1 MDLFNRKK
9 VAALQSDLAL
19 ATAQLKATTKEL
31 ADLQSDIVKS
41 YDELTEYFKPRYK
54 NKYFKLELTPEQDE
68 IEGVVYMQVLNVKY
82 EAGSIILKIIE
93 EINSATTSNLYVLP
107 SELKRL
113 KVITKKEFIEFASKG
128 GQE

>member
-31 ADLQSDIVKS
+31 ADLQTDIVES
-41 YDELTEYFKPRYK
+41 YDELTGYFNPRYK
-54 NKYFKLELTPEQDE
+54 NKYFKVELTPEQDE
-68 IEGVVYMQVLNVKY
+68 VSCNETVYMQVLNVVY
-82 EAGSIILKIIE
+82 NAGLVSFTINEGENNAEMSILDLKP
-93 EINSATTSNLYVLP
+93 T
-107 SELKRL
+107 ELKRL
-113 KVITKKEFIEFASKG
+113 KVITKKEFLNKG

>member
-31 ADLQSDIVKS
+31 DDLQTDIVKS
-41 YDELTEYFKPRYK
+41 YNELTEYFNPRYK
-54 NKYFKLELTPEQDE
+54 NKYFKVELNPEQDE
-68 IEGVVYMQVLNVKY
+68 VSCAETVYMQVLTVEYK
-82 EAGSIILKIIE
+82 AGLVSFVINEGKNNSEMSILDL
-93 EINSATTSNLYVLP
+93 SPT
-107 SELKRL
+107 ELKRL
-113 KVITKKEFIEFASKG
+113 KVITKKEFLNRG

>member
-31 ADLQSDIVKS
+31 ADLQADIVKS
-41 YDELTEYFKPRYK
+41 YDELTEYFNPRYK
-54 NKYFKLELTPEQDE
+54 NKYFKVDLTQEQDGVSCNE
-68 IEGVVYMQVLNVKY
+68 TIYMQALNVVYKAGLVSFTINESGIYDEMSVLD
-82 EAGSIILKIIE
+82 L
-93 EINSATTSNLYVLP
+93 LP
-107 SELKRL
+107 TELKRL
-113 KVITKKEFIEFASKG
+113 KVITKKEFLNKG

>member
-31 ADLQSDIVKS
+31 DDLKTDIVKS
-41 YDELTEYFKPRYK
+41 YDELTEYFRPRYK
-54 NKYFKLELTPEQDE
+54 NKYFKVELTPEQDE
-68 IEGVVYMQVLNVKY
+68 VSCAETFYMQVLNVVY
-82 EAGSIILKIIE
+82 EAGCVSFTINE
-93 EINSATTSNLYVLP
+93 GTNSAEMSVLDLFP
-107 SELKRL
+107 TELKRL
-113 KVITKKEFIEFASKG
+113 KVITKKEFLNKG